1 MKTLL
6 IRGVSEDLLKELR
19 RLKVELDCKTW
30 AELLEKLVT
39 LKRIEIALIDEKHH
53 ARVKE
58 EVEKLIKL
66 REVVSEKWKKPHV
79 LEEFRK
85 ARHHVS

>member
-6 IRGVSEDLLKELR
+6 IKGVSEDLLKELR

-39 LKRIEIALIDEKHH
+39 LKRIEIVLIDEKHH

-58 EVEKLIKL
+58 GIEKLIKL
-66 REVVSEKWKKPHV
+66 REVVSEKWKKPDV

-85 ARHHVS
+85 ARHHES